1 MQVSQVQHGW
11 RRLPFSLAEFLNVS
25 YLRKNIKPNFYLCH
39 TKKFKNSATQFSN
52 LVSTSPSQCGR
63 CQRKPMWRQSIL
75 STLSLLWWALN
86 TLIAYCI
93 ALKLELYDF
102 THSFIHYFQIRKRDS
117 LFQYWKSKVADFGG
131 TLSLFLGVSFFTILD
146 NLHIVAK
153 VFRSLFISKTDTTHS
168 TAPEEHK
175 SAWQWFWKER
185 FKLSIYRFTKLYM
198 SHCQMLGKVE

>member
-1 MQVSQVQHGW
+1 MSLLRSSVIWRIFSVCQNYLSLWGQRGIISLLGSSLICRIFSVCWKSLTFCNSVQGRASIASTAW
-11 RRLPFSLAEFLNVS
+11 LERASLQPHRVFKHFLFE
-25 YLRKNIKPNFYLCH
+25 KKIKPNFYLCH

-63 CQRKPMWRQSIL
+63 CQRKAMWRQSIL

-117 LFQYWKSKVADFGG
+117 LIQYWKS
-131 TLSLFLGVSFFTILD
+131 
-146 NLHIVAK
+146 
-153 VFRSLFISKTDTTHS
+153 
-168 TAPEEHK
+168 
-175 SAWQWFWKER
+175 
-185 FKLSIYRFTKLYM
+185 
-198 SHCQMLGKVE
+198 